1 MLPGFVFYPAAASY
15 GVVFSSLLTTEYP
28 EALIYGRRVRVAG
41 ASRWNRALPGGSRQ
55 TSVGVWGSGRQG
67 RRPLAAAHPI
77 VRLCTIREPPP
88 AEAAMPT
95 LNPQAGLVDSQ
106 TLAASIYGGQW
117 SSIECAAASGSRPCR
132 PAASACRLSLPDLSL
147 PGAGARARSGSAGG
161 AWSRCRFCR
170 CTRRSRPD

>member
-1 MLPGFVFYPAAASY
+1 MADRFVFCSAAAGGSRQCRPSIRKKSCGFAEISRFNLWRLISSPEPAAASACRL
-15 GVVFSSLLTTEYP
+15 SLPITKNL
-28 EALIYGRRVRVAG
+28 EALIYGRQIRV
-41 ASRWNRALPGGSRQ
+41 LFGGSRWE
-55 TSVGVWGSGRQG
+55 S
-67 RRPLAAAHPI
+67 
-77 VRLCTIREPPP
+77 
-88 AEAAMPT
+88 AMPT